1 MGLLALFGFGK
12 NKLKDIL
19 AKGAI
24 VIDVRTANEFDRGR
38 VPDSINIPL
47 ERISAN
53 SERIKGYNRPV
64 ILVCASGG
72 RSGQAVKMLKATGIK
87 DVYNGGNW
95 MTVLELLRNL

>member
-24 VIDVRTANEFDRGR
+24 IIDVRTANEFDRGK

-47 ERISAN
+47 DRVIAN
-53 SERIKGYNRPV
+53 SERIKTYKRPV
-64 ILVCASGG
+64 ICVCASGS
-72 RSGQAVKMLKATGIK
+72 RSGQAVKMLKAAGIK
-87 DVYNGGNW
+87 KVYNGGNW
-95 MTVLELLRNL
+95 MTVLELLRNI